1 MRPTGLAS
9 ESKSLLVSLAIVGW
23 ALLLYSIG
31 SVRLIMAFLDQ
42 TVASYV

>member
-23 ALLLYSIG
+23 ALLYSIG